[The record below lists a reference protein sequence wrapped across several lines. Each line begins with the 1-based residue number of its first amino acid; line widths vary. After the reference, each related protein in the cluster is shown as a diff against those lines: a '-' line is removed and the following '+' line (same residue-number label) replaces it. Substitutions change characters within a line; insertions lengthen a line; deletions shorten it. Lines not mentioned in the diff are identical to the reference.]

1 MARQKSYHHGDLR
14 QALIGTGLDMLE
26 EQGLEGLTLRKLAA
40 RVGVSHAAPEHHF
53 PTLRHLM
60 TAFAVEGFRLFAA
73 SMREAMAAAPDD
85 PAEQLRA
92 AARGYLNFARSRPHL
107 FRLMFTANRL
117 DWDDPAIGPPA
128 NAAHAVLEE
137 ISWPV
142 AKRMNMDTPEG
153 RAAVEQLVWSQ
164 IHGHAH
170 LMIDGKLP
178 SEADTGTGCEPFAAP
193 LDLASVLLPD

>member
-1 MARQKSYHHGDLR
+1 MAREKSYHHGDLR
-14 QALIGTGLDMLE
+14 QALIETGLDMLE
-26 EQGLEGLTLRKLAA
+26 EHGLEGLTLRKLAA

-53 PTLRHLM
+53 PTLRHLL
-60 TAFAVEGFRLFAA
+60 TAFATEGFRLFAA
-73 SMREAMAAAPDD
+73 SMRSAMAQAPDD

-92 AARGYLNFARSRPHL
+92 AARGYLAFATTRPHL
-107 FRLMFTANRL
+107 FRLMFNSNRL
-117 DWDDPAIGPPA
+117 DWEDPALGPPA

-137 ISWPV
+137 ISLPV
-142 AKRMNMDTPEG
+142 AQRLNRDTPEG

-178 SEADTGTGCEPFAAP
+178 PEGGGATGCEPFVAP
-193 LDLASVLLPD
+193 LDLASVFLPE

>member
-14 QALIGTGLDMLE
+14 QALIDNGLDMLE
-26 EQGLEGLTLRKLAA
+26 EHGLEGLTLRKLAA

-53 PTLRHLM
+53 PTLRHLL
-60 TAFAVEGFRLFAA
+60 TAFATEGFRLFAT
-73 SMREAMAAAPDD
+73 SMRSAMAQAPDV

-92 AARGYLNFARSRPHL
+92 ASRGYLAFASSRPHL

-117 DWDDPAIGPPA
+117 DWEDPALAPPA
-128 NAAHAVLEE
+128 DAAHAVLKEV
-137 ISWPV
+137 SLPV
-142 AKRMNMDTPEG
+142 AKRMQMETPEG

-170 LMIDGKLP
+170 LMIDGKLQQ
-178 SEADTGTGCEPFAAP
+178 EGGTGHEPFAAP
-193 LDLASVLLPD
+193 LDLASVLLPG

>member
-14 QALIGTGLDMLE
+14 KALIDTGLAMLE
-26 EQGLEGLTLRKLAA
+26 EHGLEGLTLRKLAA

-53 PTLRHLM
+53 PTLKHLM
-60 TAFAVEGFRLFAA
+60 TAFAIEGFRLFAA
-73 SMREAMAAAPDD
+73 SMREAMTAAPGD

-92 AARGYLNFARSRPHL
+92 AARGYLAFATGHPHL

-117 DWDDPAIGPPA
+117 DWDDPALGPPA
-128 NAAHAVLEE
+128 DAAHAVLEE
-137 ISWPV
+137 ISAPV
-142 AKRMNMDTPEG
+142 AARLKLDTPEG

-170 LMIDGKLP
+170 LMIDGKLQREGG
-178 SEADTGTGCEPFAAP
+178 SGEEPFAAP
-193 LDLASVLLPD
+193 LDLASVLLPE

>member
-14 QALIGTGLDMLE
+14 QALIDTGLTMLE
-26 EQGLEGLTLRKLAA
+26 EHGLEGLTLRKLAA

-60 TAFAVEGFRLFAA
+60 TAFAIEGFRLFAA
-73 SMREAMAAAPDD
+73 SMRSAMAEAADD

-92 AARGYLNFARSRPHL
+92 AARGYLAFATTHPHL

-117 DWDDPAIGPPA
+117 DWDDPAMAQPA
-128 NAAHAVLEE
+128 NAARAVLEE
-137 ISWPV
+137 ISRPV
-142 AKRMNMDTPEG
+142 AKRMKLDTQEG

-170 LMIDGKLP
+170 LMIDGKLQR
-178 SEADTGTGCEPFAAP
+178 EDGTGCEPFAPP
-193 LDLASVLLPD
+193 LDLASVLLPE